1 MPCLGHLNHDL
12 TDNIGFRYFLCR
24 MKKKIQKSNESENR
38 QMHLL
43 ASCASQAELEL
54 GSQTIKFGKYVK
66 LLNS

>member
-1 MPCLGHLNHDL
+1 
-12 TDNIGFRYFLCR
+12 

-66 LLNS
+66 LLNSQLSLHITL